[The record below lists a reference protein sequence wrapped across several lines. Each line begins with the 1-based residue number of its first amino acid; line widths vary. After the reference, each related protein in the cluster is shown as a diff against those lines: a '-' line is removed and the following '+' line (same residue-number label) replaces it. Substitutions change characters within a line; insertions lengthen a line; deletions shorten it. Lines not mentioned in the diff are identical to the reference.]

1 MKRKHDKRK
10 NTAKNK
16 TALDLRNCS
25 DNYSGLTV
33 STGSLS
39 DSYEKGICGTVT
51 IPGWTRPDGSDMTLL
66 RLDFPEMGFVSY
78 TEKPPRHKI

>member
-1 MKRKHDKRK
+1 MKRKHNKRK

-16 TALDLRNCS
+16 NKTALDLRHCS

-33 STGSLS
+33 STGGLS
-39 DSYEKGICGTVT
+39 DSRIKGICGTVT
-51 IPGWTRPDGSDMTLL
+51 IPGWARPDGSDMTLL

-78 TEKPPRHKI
+78 SEGPPT